1 MKTDHQGLAEMS
13 VGVQRKG
20 QKCYQETKRKGSQER
35 ETMRIKT
42 CRTLSG
48 LNEKKNHA
56 LVNGGGLSG
65 PQWRMEHQ
73 ADVQRGSDGQQG
85 VLDVG

>member
-1 MKTDHQGLAEMS
+1 
-13 VGVQRKG
+13 
-20 QKCYQETKRKGSQER
+20 
-35 ETMRIKT
+35 MRIKT

-48 LNEKKNHA
+48 LNEEKNHA